1 MKTITLIAGTC
12 CILLFVAFS
21 VSAGP
26 AGSGEGSAELDELKR
41 QVSSLRERVEAL
53 EKRTII
59 VSRLQPRTHEFM
71 IKLPEALRRRTY
83 LPKGWQEREF
93 NGITYYVIPL
103 GQDVRYP
110 SQLVK

>member
-1 MKTITLIAGTC
+1 MKTIALIVGTC

-21 VSAGP
+21 VNADP
-26 AGSGEGSAELDELKR
+26 AGSREGSAEFHELKR

-53 EKRTII
+53 EKKAII

-71 IKLPEALRRRTY
+71 IKLPEALRRHAY

-93 NGITYYVIPL
+93 NGIIYYVIPL

-110 SQLVK
+110 SRMVK

>member
-1 MKTITLIAGTC
+1 MKTIALIAGTC

-26 AGSGEGSAELDELKR
+26 ASFGEGSAEIDELKK

-53 EKRTII
+53 EKTAII
-59 VSRLQPRTHEFM
+59 VSGLQPRTHEF
-71 IKLPEALRRRTY
+71 IIRLPEALRRRAY

-103 GQDVRYP
+103 NQNASHL